1 MFNESTEQLLDEA
14 ILTTYSHKSLLSHKA
29 VYFFS
34 ELPQKKIQSMFIRLL
49 SMLTN
54 QHVSIVT
61 ICEFDQTDPLLFVG
75 TTFSEIKLLLLL
87 WTSRHNQHKE

>member
-1 MFNESTEQLLDEA
+1 MSNESTEQLLDEA
-14 ILTTYSHKSLLSHKA
+14 ILTTYTQGRL
-29 VYFFS
+29 FFS

-54 QHVSIVT
+54 QHVSIGT

-75 TTFSEIKLLLLL
+75 TAFSEIKLLLLL